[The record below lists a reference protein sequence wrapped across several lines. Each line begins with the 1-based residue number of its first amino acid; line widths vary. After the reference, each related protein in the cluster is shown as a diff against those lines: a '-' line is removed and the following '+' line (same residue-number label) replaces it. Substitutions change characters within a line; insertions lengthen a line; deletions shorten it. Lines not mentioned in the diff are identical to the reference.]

1 LESLIGKGSDLYN
14 TQKYSFL
21 ESKFEYQKF
30 NFNQLKNSQID
41 EKIESNNSSCK
52 KYDNPKTKKEYKYK
66 KLLEQSARNSSD
78 QKSRNESNSFNRPRL
93 LKEGYKLRD

>member
-1 LESLIGKGSDLYN
+1 MIGKGSELYN

-41 EKIESNNSSCK
+41 EKIESINSSCK
-52 KYDNPKTKKEYKYK
+52 KYDHSNKMKEYKYK

-78 QKSRNESNSFNRPRL
+78 KKSRNDSNFSNRPRL
-93 LKEGYKLRD
+93 LREGYKSKY